1 MLEGFFF
8 SCAELNKNNNM
19 NNDVLQN
26 NVYSLTGFKFEMSN
40 QDTHYV

>member
-1 MLEGFFF
+1 MIEGFFF
-8 SCAELNKNNNM
+8 SCAEFNKN

-26 NVYSLTGFKFEMSN
+26 NVYPLTEFKFEMSN